1 MRTSNTLPL
10 NHRDSKVCNVYYN
23 VHMTRI
29 LHATKTHN
37 VDGIMFVN
45 RGEMISFDLSKE
57 IEKDVFSSCH
67 RCGTKKKLSP
77 HEDMNLRPLMLYH

>member
-1 MRTSNTLPL
+1 MRTSNALPL

-45 RGEMISFDLSKE
+45 NRREMISFDLSKE

-67 RCGTKKKLSP
+67 RCGTKKKF
-77 HEDMNLRPLMLYH
+77 

>member
-1 MRTSNTLPL
+1 MRTSNALPL

-45 RGEMISFDLSKE
+45 RREMISFDLSKE
-57 IEKDVFSSCH
+57 IEKDVFCLIT
-67 RCGTKKKLSP
+67 GKKKF
-77 HEDMNLRPLMLYH
+77 